1 MKKSFLLPTLAI
13 LGLLFIQGTSKTDAV
28 SEYELHALAPDMP
41 ANVKAV
47 VEQKCYGCHNAE
59 SKNEKGK
66 AKLDWDAF
74 EETKKSKQMATMAK
88 RLLQTCPV
96 DDAREG
102 GHHISAKGPP
112 VPGRPPTHGAV
123 CRIPR
128 QRCHRSGMRA
138 LTRNGPPGQR
148 VGVWPQPAPS
158 SALGLRTRGRPAP
171 STPNTSGP

>member
-74 EETKKSKQMATMAK
+74 EATKKSKQLATMAK
-88 RLLQTCPV
+88 INETLSKGEMPPAKFLENKP
-96 DDAREG
+96 EG
-102 GHHISAKGPP
+102 KLSESDLATLMEWSAGKKK
-112 VPGRPPTHGAV
+112 
-123 CRIPR
+123 
-128 QRCHRSGMRA
+128 SKE
-138 LTRNGPPGQR
+138 
-148 VGVWPQPAPS
+148 
-158 SALGLRTRGRPAP
+158 
-171 STPNTSGP
+171 

>member
-28 SEYELHALAPDMP
+28 SEYELHAMAPDMP

-74 EETKKSKQMATMAK
+74 EATKKSKQLATMAK
-88 RLLQTCPV
+88 INEVLV
-96 DDAREG
+96 EG
-102 GHHISAKGPP
+102 EMPPAKFLENKPEGKLSESDLATLMEWSAGKKK
-112 VPGRPPTHGAV
+112 
-123 CRIPR
+123 
-128 QRCHRSGMRA
+128 SKE
-138 LTRNGPPGQR
+138 
-148 VGVWPQPAPS
+148 
-158 SALGLRTRGRPAP
+158 
-171 STPNTSGP
+171 